1 VPQDDPQLTQPSS
14 PALSAFI
21 AEMERFPVWTFVDVL
36 KIAIIAFVAIIFS
49 GVLVI
54 MIATGLPWFQGMPMD
69 KVVTDARLATASQ
82 LLAYL
87 ITFWFVYRLIVRHY
101 GVPFAEG
108 IRWRWP
114 GGTWPIYI
122 FGGVVLCAATQAL
135 EHVLPQPKHIPLADL
150 FRTPLA
156 AWLLVIFGTLIGPPA
171 EELFF
176 RGLLFPSLARK
187 MNLVWSVVLTAL
199 PFALLH
205 AAQLAFGWGP
215 LLGIFFVGVVLTLVR
230 AKADSLS
237 ASIVVHVAYNA
248 ATFGLVIYATHG
260 FQHLEKLNG

>member
-1 VPQDDPQLTQPSS
+1 MAQDDPQLTQSSS

-21 AEMERFPVWTFVDVL
+21 AEMERFPVWTLVDVG

-54 MIATGLPWFQGMPMD
+54 MIATGLPWFRGLPMD
-69 KVVTDARLATASQ
+69 QIVSDARLATASQ

-108 IRWRWP
+108 VRWRWP
-114 GGTWPIYI
+114 RGSWPVYALGGL
-122 FGGVVLCAATQAL
+122 VLCLATQAL
-135 EHVLPQPKHIPLADL
+135 EHVLPQPKHIPLTEL
-150 FRTPLA
+150 FRNPLA
-156 AWLLVIFGTLIGPPA
+156 AWLLTIFGIFIGPPA

-176 RGLLFPSLARK
+176 RGLLFPALFRK
-187 MNLVWSVVLTAL
+187 MNLSWSVLLTAL

-215 LLGIFFVGVVLTLVR
+215 LLGILFVGVVLTLVR
-230 AKADSLS
+230 AKSDSLAGS
-237 ASIVVHVAYNA
+237 LLVHMAYNA
-248 ATFGLVIYATHG
+248 ATFALVIYATHG
-260 FQHLEKLNG
+260 FQHLEKIRG

>member
-1 VPQDDPQLTQPSS
+1 MPQDDPQLTQPSS

-21 AEMERFPVWTFVDVL
+21 AEMERFPVWTLVDVA
-36 KIAIIAFVAIIFS
+36 KIAGIAFAAILFS
-49 GVLVI
+49 GILVI

-69 KVVTDARLATASQ
+69 KVLTDARLATASQ

-101 GVPFAEG
+101 GAPFAEG
-108 IRWRWP
+108 VRWRWP
-114 GGTWPIYI
+114 RGTWPIYI
-122 FGGVVLCAATQAL
+122 LGGVVLCVATQVL
-135 EHVLPQPKHIPLADL
+135 EHVLPQPKHIPLTDL

-156 AWLLVIFGTLIGPPA
+156 AWLLVIFGTFIAPPA

-176 RGLLFPSLARK
+176 RGLLFPALARK
-187 MNLVWSVVLTAL
+187 IYLAGTVVLTAL
-199 PFALLH
+199 AFTALH
-205 AAQLAFGWGP
+205 APQLAFGWGP

-237 ASIVVHVAYNA
+237 ASILVHVAYNA
-248 ATFGLVIYATHG
+248 ATFGLLIYATHG
-260 FQHLEKLNG
+260 FQAMEKLNG